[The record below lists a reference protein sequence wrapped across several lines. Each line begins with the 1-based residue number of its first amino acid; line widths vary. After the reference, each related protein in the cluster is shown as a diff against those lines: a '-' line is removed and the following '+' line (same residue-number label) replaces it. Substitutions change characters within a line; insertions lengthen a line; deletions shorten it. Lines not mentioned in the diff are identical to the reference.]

1 MGFRSRGWW
10 ERSVQLAA
18 VVAVGLGAVH
28 MVGIVAHAETGQA
41 RPIALFNGENLDGLD
56 VCLDDSSI
64 AAGEAWQVENGVL
77 RGTAVGKGYIRTEM
91 PYADYQMHVEW
102 RWPRGPGNSGVVLN
116 IVNAD
121 QVWPKGFEAQ
131 LKAGRAGDIVM
142 FADARGREEVLG
154 RNPGG
159 VSTGR
164 IERPG
169 PSREKPVGEWNSYD
183 ITVRGGTITLAVNG
197 EEVNRVT
204 DAVPNAGMIG
214 LQTEGTPIE
223 FRNWTLTPLPPAKD
237 TNVPMSQPPK

>member
-1 MGFRSRGWW
+1 
-10 ERSVQLAA
+10 VVVAAA
-18 VVAVGLGAVH
+18 VGAGLVPGVAALADGDA
-28 MVGIVAHAETGQA
+28 AP
-41 RPIALFNGENLDGLD
+41 PIALFNGENLDGLV
-56 VCLDDSSI
+56 VCLEDPSI
-64 AAGEAWQVENGVL
+64 AADEAWHVEDGVL
-77 RGTAVGKGYIRTEM
+77 RATAVGKGYIRTDM

-102 RWPRGPGNSGVVLN
+102 RWPHGPGNSGVVLH

-131 LKAGRAGDIVM
+131 LKADRAGDIVM

-169 PSREKPVGEWNSYD
+169 PSREKPAGEWNSYD

-204 DAVPNAGMIG
+204 DAAPNAGMIG

-237 TNVPMSQPPK
+237 TNVPMARPPK

>member
-1 MGFRSRGWW
+1 MGFPGRWLMGNSGT
-10 ERSVQLAA
+10 LAA
-18 VVAVGLGAVH
+18 VAVGLCPVLLLGGA
-28 MVGIVAHAETGQA
+28 ALAESDQA
-41 RPIALFNGENLDGLD
+41 RPIALFNGKNLDGLH
-56 VCLDDSSI
+56 VCLDDPSI
-64 AAGEAWQVENGVL
+64 AANQAWQADAGVL
-77 RGTAVGKGYIRTEM
+77 RGMGVGKGYIRTEM

-102 RWPRGPGNSGVVLN
+102 RWPQGPGNSGVVLH
-116 IVNAD
+116 IVNGD
-121 QVWPKGFEAQ
+121 QVWPKGFEIQ
-131 LKAGRAGDIVM
+131 LKADRAGDIVM

-169 PSREKPVGEWNSYD
+169 PSREKPVGEWNAYD
-183 ITVRGGTITLAVNG
+183 ITARGGTITVAVNG

-204 DAVPNAGMIG
+204 DVVPNAGLIG

-237 TNVPMSQPPK
+237 TNVPMATPPK

>member
-1 MGFRSRGWW
+1 MGFRGRRLL
-10 ERSVQLAA
+10 ECSVRLAV
-18 VVAVGLGAVH
+18 VVAVALCAVLGFGVT
-28 MVGIVAHAETGQA
+28 AHAESGQA
-41 RPIALFNGENLDGLD
+41 GPIALFNGQNLDGLH
-56 VCLDDSSI
+56 VCLDDPSI
-64 AAGEAWQVENGVL
+64 AADDAWKAEEGVL
-77 RGTAVGKGYIRTEM
+77 RATALGKGYIRTDM

-102 RWPRGPGNSGVVLN
+102 RWPQGPGNSGVVLH

-131 LKAGRAGDIVM
+131 LKADRAGDIVM

-183 ITVRGGTITLAVNG
+183 ITARGGTITLAVNG
-197 EEVNRVT
+197 KEVNRVT
-204 DAVPNAGMIG
+204 DTVPNAGMIG

-237 TNVPMSQPPK
+237 TNVPMAKPPK